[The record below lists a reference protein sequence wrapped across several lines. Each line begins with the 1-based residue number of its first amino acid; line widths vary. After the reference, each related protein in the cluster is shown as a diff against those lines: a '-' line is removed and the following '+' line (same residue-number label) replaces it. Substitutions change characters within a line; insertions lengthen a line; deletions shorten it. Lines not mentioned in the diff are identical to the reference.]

1 MPSQMTALD
10 PAPEVVFADPWRL
23 IATEAGRYARG
34 LSSTVQMYEGQRLDR
49 ARMTH
54 LGMPDD
60 VEACVKSFAFSVGV
74 SEDILRQAL
83 LDLMGGI
90 EGALRRQ
97 EEDARRARD
106 DRARPKTS
114 LDPGASGIAMRSRFR
129 IQPDGVWYHE
139 PPDATGI
146 TSPPFWLCAELRI
159 VGATRDVHNDNH
171 GHALEFHD
179 RHGHLQR
186 WAMPLELLEDRRE
199 YRRVLR
205 RLGLRMNSSKQGM
218 DLLQLYLDLCD
229 AERKMLAVEKTG
241 WHGQI
246 YLLPDAAIGQRDT
259 DEQIV
264 LQGLDMTNEGYRQRG
279 TLEAWQGTIAAL
291 CVGNSRLLLAVS
303 MAFAAPLLTP
313 LEIEGGGVHLRGPSS
328 EGKTTAAL
336 VAASVWGEPGRVESW
351 RATCNGL
358 EGVAAFHNDNLL
370 LLDELKEIDPREAGG
385 AAYLLANGAGKR
397 RGRPHGGTRPRL
409 TWKVVFL
416 STGEISLAQHVE
428 AAGQRVH
435 AGQEVRLI
443 DLSAE
448 AGKSHGLFEAL
459 HGYAN
464 GQTFADEIKKRVQET
479 HGTAGRAFVAWLVQD
494 MPAALARVRELTQS
508 FLEHVPTTATGQVRR
523 VAGKFAL
530 IGAAG
535 ELATAGGIT
544 GWAEGV
550 ALTAAA
556 QCFQDWLRQ
565 RGGVGNAEEARALS
579 QVRLFF
585 ERFGEARFKP
595 WTLGDGD
602 TCERCH
608 GTGRVEY
615 TYRQGVCFD
624 CGGTGKIAATT
635 EPNRPIYDRAGF
647 RRATEDGRTEFYV
660 LPEVFHKEIAKGF
673 EPQWLAQALLAHG
686 LLYRTSDGK
695 PQYPRRLP
703 GMGVKRVY
711 HFKAEIQGE
720 ASDDDSH

>member
-1 MPSQMTALD
+1 
-10 PAPEVVFADPWRL
+10 
-23 IATEAGRYARG
+23 
-34 LSSTVQMYEGQRLDR
+34 
-49 ARMTH
+49 
-54 LGMPDD
+54 
-60 VEACVKSFAFSVGV
+60 V

-90 EGALRRQ
+90 EEALRRQ
-97 EEDARRARD
+97 AEDALRARE

-114 LDPGASGIAMRSRFR
+114 PDPGVSGTAMRARFR

-139 PPDATGI
+139 PSDATGL
-146 TSPPFWLCAELRI
+146 TPPPVWLCAELRI

-171 GHALEFHD
+171 GHALAFRD

-205 RLGLRMNSSKQGM
+205 RLGLRMNSSRQGM
-218 DLLQLYLDLCD
+218 DLLQLYLDLCE

-241 WHGQI
+241 WHEQI
-246 YLLPDAAIGQRDT
+246 YLLPDAAIGHRDPE
-259 DEQIV
+259 EQIV
-264 LQGLDMTNEGYRQRG
+264 LQGLDMTNEGYQQRG
-279 TLEAWQGTIAAL
+279 TLEAWQDTIAAL

-313 LEIEGGGVHLRGPSS
+313 LGIEGGGVHLRGPSS
-328 EGKTTAAL
+328 EGKTTAVL

-409 TWKVVFL
+409 TWKVLFL

-443 DLSAE
+443 DLPAD
-448 AGKSHGLFEAL
+448 AGKGHGLFEAL

-464 GQTFADEIKKRVQET
+464 GQMLADAIKERVQKT
-479 HGTAGRAFVAWLVQD
+479 HGAAGRAFVERLMQD
-494 MPAALARVRELTQS
+494 MPGALARVHELMQS
-508 FLEHVPTTATGQVRR
+508 FLRELPATATGQVRR

-535 ELATAGGIT
+535 ELATERGIT
-544 GWAEGV
+544 GWAEGD
-550 ALTAAA
+550 ALAAA
-556 QCFQDWLRQ
+556 VRCFHDWLRQ
-565 RGGVGNAEEARALS
+565 RGTLTNADEARALR
-579 QVRLFF
+579 QVRLYF
-585 ERFGEARFKP
+585 EKHGESRFHPWEPEGQQTCARCQ
-595 WTLGDGD
+595 G
-602 TCERCH
+602 R
-608 GTGRVEY
+608 GTYATGACY
-615 TYRQGVCFD
+615 GCD
-624 CGGTGKIAATT
+624 GTGKA
-635 EPNRPIYDRAGF
+635 RPTGADPRPVQERAGF
-647 RRATEDGRTEFYV
+647 RRATAADQTEFFV
-660 LPEVFHKEIAKGF
+660 LPEVFEKEIAKGYD
-673 EPQWLAQALLAHG
+673 PAWLAKLLVQRG
-686 LLYRTSDGK
+686 WVMPD
-695 PQYPRRLP
+695 PQGNVTRSERLP
-703 GMGVKRVY
+703 TIGNKRVY
-711 HFKAEIQGE
+711 RFQPTILATDEPTG
-720 ASDDDSH
+720 DGDGTL